1 MTAVDVGRQPPQD
14 LEAEMSLLGGLLLE
28 QEAIG
33 QVLQVIPR
41 EESHHFY
48 RPDHRR
54 IYEVLIELYDQN
66 KPIDVIVLRDELA
79 RRNLL
84 EEVGGVEYLVALTE
98 SVPSAAN
105 CEHYAGIVRD
115 KGLLRELIRATGNVL
130 DAAYDQRQ
138 KTADLLDRVEKELF
152 EVTERRIRGK
162 VLHLRDI
169 LEEAYRRIAE
179 HDGRLVTG
187 VPTGFTE
194 LNEYTSGFQP
204 GEFIVIAARPSMGK
218 TALALSMAEAISID
232 EGIPSAVFSLE
243 MSKQQIALRML
254 SSRSGVEAH
263 NIRRGRI
270 SDEQRN
276 HLFQVCGQ
284 MCEKPIFVDDT
295 AGMTVM
301 ELRAKARRLRQQ
313 HRIEIVFVDYL
324 QLLSEPKAARESRQ
338 QEISS
343 ISRALKALA
352 RELTIPVVAMA
363 QLNRDPEKREG
374 NRPRMS
380 DLRESGAIEQD
391 ADVVILLHR
400 EEYFQEQKAR
410 KGRGDSS
417 DVEIDAAVDPA
428 VRGKAELIIAKQRN
442 GPTGVVEVHFEKR
455 LTRFGDLHHGA
466 DMPGY
471 AAVAAP
477 PPVFD
482 NATPDESVP
491 F

>member
-1 MTAVDVGRQPPQD
+1 MAADVGRQPPQD
-14 LEAEMSLLGGLLLE
+14 LEAEMSLLGALLLE
-28 QEAIG
+28 RDAIG
-33 QVLQVIPR
+33 QVLQIIPR

-54 IYEVLIELYDQN
+54 LYEVLVELYDQN
-66 KPIDVIVLRDELA
+66 RPIDITVLRDELS
-79 RRNLL
+79 RRALL
-84 EEVGGVEYLVALTE
+84 EEVGGIDYLIALSE

-105 CEHYAGIVRD
+105 SEHYAAIVRD
-115 KGLLRELIRATGNVL
+115 KGLLRELIRATGGIL
-130 DAAYDQRQ
+130 EAAYDQQQ
-138 KTADLLDRVEKELF
+138 KTPELLDRVEKEMF

-162 VLHLRDI
+162 VLHLREI
-169 LEEAYRRIAE
+169 LEETFKRIAE

-194 LNEYTSGFQP
+194 LNEYTSGFQA

-270 SDEQRN
+270 SDEQKN
-276 HLFQVCGQ
+276 HLFNICGT

-301 ELRAKARRLRQQ
+301 ELRAKSRRLRQQ
-313 HRIEIVFVDYL
+313 QRVEIIFVDYL
-324 QLLSEPKAARESRQ
+324 QLLSDPKMARESRQ
-338 QEISS
+338 QEISA

-352 RELTIPVVAMA
+352 RELNIPVVAMA

-410 KGRGDSS
+410 KGRGDASEA
-417 DVEIDAAVDPA
+417 EIASAVDED

-455 LTRFGDLHHGA
+455 LTRFGDLHHGTE
-466 DMPGY
+466 MPGY
-471 AAVAAP
+471 VPAASAAP
-477 PPVFD
+477 AFD
-482 NATPDESVP
+482 NATPDETVP